1 MSVTIPLLTPT
12 SLFKKKDISPEIRTI
27 NQMKSLLKNVLVLT
41 HHHHQKGAS
50 MRRLLLLSSQTQQF
64 SQFSTSAISSY
75 KEVEFTSVRDLLET
89 APNIQI
95 VDVRTQQEFE
105 HAEHKFRKG
114 FNLPVQT
121 LESNMSLLDKTKP
134 TYVVCQSGIRAKRA
148 SDLLS
153 QSGFTDVIC
162 IKGGFNDI
170 KNTCKPQDDPIVQV
184 KPAGAAGSS
193 SVWSMERQVRFT
205 AGAFVVAGVAGFAV
219 TGNPVFLGL
228 PGFIGCGLMYSAYTN
243 TCAMGVALM
252 KMPWNKMNPQASCAT
267 LKK

>member
-1 MSVTIPLLTPT
+1 
-12 SLFKKKDISPEIRTI
+12 
-27 NQMKSLLKNVLVLT
+27 MKSLLKNGFSKHSRL
-41 HHHHQKGAS
+41 HHQGA
-50 MRRLLLLSSQTQQF
+50 MTLIIRNTFQP
-64 SQFSTSAISSY
+64 FSTSATLSY
-75 KEVEFTSVRDLLET
+75 GSFKEVEFTSVRDLLEK
-89 APNIQI
+89 ANDIQI

-121 LESNMSLLDKTKP
+121 LEANMNLLDKTKP

-148 SDLLS
+148 SELLS
-153 QSGFTDVIC
+153 NSGFSDVIC

-184 KPAGAAGSS
+184 KPAGAASS

-205 AGAFVVAGVAGFAV
+205 AGAFVFAGVAGFAV
-219 TGNPVFLGL
+219 TGNPWFLSL
-228 PGFIGCGLMYSAYTN
+228 PGFVGCGLMYSAYTN

-252 KMPWNKMNPQASCAT
+252 KMPWNRLNPQATCAT
-267 LKK
+267 IKK